1 MRGAMA
7 NTPRQTLLPRV
18 EEEETFSSGCLSP
31 HWQRNLLQELQSAQS
46 ISAVVN
52 VPGSLQPSSVFSFLT
67 ENSRFASLEDP
78 VDFSPRRASA
88 GGTAKE
94 ISFSDFD
101 GYFDSLKEELSQF
114 GAICAAD
121 REAATARQAG
131 GSLSLSA
138 RRRENAELLAA
149 STRRMQ
155 RSRVRLGPTEAL
167 GGERSSP
174 LSCSN
179 EGAENAESPLE
190 DGETGSRLLAEAED
204 ARSVEAGGVD
214 EEDLFLCDE
223 EDELDAA
230 DACSSVPECFFSPN
244 FQLSDFLGYDLPEA
258 VKIHDEL
265 STCLDEVECSLVAL
279 LSRRF
284 SFFVRSLWMLT
295 SLQTEIDGAL
305 RTVAALRGEFK
316 KMQAERVELGLKVLR
331 LTKERQGLLVYLRRM
346 EFLSYVRDCM
356 QSLEILQQA
365 KEFATCLKLIEATRA
380 VMTEELAALHVA
392 RPIRLQLDELQHRI
406 TRSLID
412 DFAAASL
419 TAVFP
424 PHYDAQSATLVSALL
439 NVLNSPSL
447 FSASSSPPS
456 LSPASSSSSPSLPLS
471 SPHAVGAARLLE
483 PWIRKVA
490 STDSLLHWRSA
501 SERPDARQESRGLDE
516 REVTSAL
523 AVLYGDWARGWTLGI
538 EEEDANPFDDR
549 GVFTWEQASPPCRQ
563 AIER

>member
-392 RPIRLQLDELQHRI
+392 RPIRLQLD
-406 TRSLID
+406 
-412 DFAAASL
+412 
-419 TAVFP
+419 
-424 PHYDAQSATLVSALL
+424 
-439 NVLNSPSL
+439 
-447 FSASSSPPS
+447 
-456 LSPASSSSSPSLPLS
+456 
-471 SPHAVGAARLLE
+471 VGAARLLE

-549 GVFTWEQASPPCRQ
+549 GVFTWEQASNRANVLCTKSLEKTSAPLPSWNASLARRSKALCCAETPFRDPDFC
-563 AIER
+563 EF